1 MERLIEYAAYAAL
14 AAWSSLVTWFVTRRG
29 LKRESVETQ
38 KLAAESSI
46 IEQQRVAIDNVFEQN
61 RRIQSTLQEFQAE
74 VTKLHKEVL
83 ELRAENTSLKFEICQ
98 LNSTIKL
105 LTRVNLAERSFNE
118 VPYDNA

>member
-1 MERLIEYAAYAAL
+1 M
-14 AAWSSLVTWFVTRRG
+14 
-29 LKRESVETQ
+29 ETQ

-46 IEQQRVAIDNVFEQN
+46 IEQQRAAIDNVFEQN

>member
-1 MERLIEYAAYAAL
+1 MERLIEYTAYAAL
-14 AAWSSLVTWFVTRRG
+14 AAWSSLITWFVTRRG

-46 IEQQRVAIDNVFEQN
+46 IEQQRAAIDNVFEQN

>member
-83 ELRAENTSLKFEICQ
+83 ELRAENTALKFEICQ

>member
-46 IEQQRVAIDNVFEQN
+46 IEQQRAAIDNVFEQN

-83 ELRAENTSLKFEICQ
+83 ELRAENTALKFEICQ